1 MEFIQNLCQWK
12 NTVSPVDCLSVLLAI
27 IACVLAWFIPKRIM
41 WEQTYASLDV
51 DYRSLDFAIAIQG
64 IFEFFAIDCEG
75 DVEKIPEK
83 YEERFLADM
92 YDIKDKKIRTFEE
105 LKHEIRIR
113 NCEINKKLPQ
123 LCLHYQRRLLW
134 EFFYQL
140 DLCARTPFIG
150 KKRVAKDYTSTE
162 AKLIK
167 ILYYMGKATEESE
180 ILRKNISTD
189 ARMPS
194 EWRTK
199 GMAQYACHLY
209 SVLCKTKPFMQ
220 L

>member
-1 MEFIQNLCQWK
+1 MLLLTCSATWLCNNIVGIVQI
-12 NTVSPVDCLSVLLAI
+12 VLAI
-27 IACVLAWFIPKRIM
+27 IACVLAWFIPNRIM
-41 WEQTYASLDV
+41 WNQTYSSLDV

-75 DVEKIPEK
+75 DVEKIQEK
-83 YEERFLADM
+83 YEERFVFDTYGL
-92 YDIKDKKIRTFEE
+92 YKKNYSSFDE
-105 LKHEIRIR
+105 LWKKVR
-113 NCEINKKLPQ
+113 NNPHKINKKLPQ

-150 KKRVAKDYTSTE
+150 KKRVAKDYTSSE